1 MGSFGGVSQVSALF
15 INTLNSSLLI
25 GTHALGM
32 FEHRETKDHTGK
44 ATLTT
49 HDGSC
54 NQALYNPLFDI
65 VSCVLVVHC
74 YMKLMRRFSSMFVKR
89 HIYIY
94 VRMLHIHIYV

>member
-65 VSCVLVVHC
+65 VSCVLVVHI
-74 YMKLMRRFSSMFVKR
+74 V
-89 HIYIY
+89 I
-94 VRMLHIHIYV
+94 